1 MKSKTIQFYFDTI
14 HRSLKEKG
22 LFACFNRYLK
32 NSSGEN
38 IILKNYPFD
47 DNWSI
52 EISQTSAFQN
62 HIHDLILRRNYK
74 EEFKISEKL
83 KSLPPY

>member
-1 MKSKTIQFYFDTI
+1 V
-14 HRSLKEKG
+14 EEG
-22 LFACFNRYLK
+22 LFACFNRYFK

-62 HIHDLILRRNYK
+62 HIHDFILRRNYK